1 MSSQEPK
8 VVPPQETQESG
19 VSPVYQAVL
28 VVAVLLLLAVVSKL
42 FIEGY
47 MEIARLEAK
56 REGEKKRSREY
67 TATLSKM
74 ESEIRLL
81 KTDEGVEM
89 VARDKLRF
97 VRPDEVVIMPL
108 K

>member
-1 MSSQEPK
+1 VSSQEPRTAPLK
-8 VVPPQETQESG
+8 EVPEKG
-19 VSPVYQAVL
+19 VSPVYHTAL
-28 VVAVLLLLAVVSKL
+28 AVAVLLLLAVISKL

-56 REGEKKRSREY
+56 REGEKKRKQEY

-97 VRPDEVVIMPL
+97 IRPDEVVIMPL